1 MSVRYRVTAAPQA
14 RGYSE
19 AGASYKR
26 RALRAFFPNSNSP
39 SSDIHDNADILRQ
52 RSRMLYMSAPVAT
65 SAINTNRTKIV
76 GTGLTLKATVDRNVL
91 GLSPEKAKE
100 WQSKTEAEFR
110 LWAENRRSC
119 DAMGLNDFYG
129 LQQLALKSW
138 LMSGDVF
145 AVVKI
150 RDPDKLHPYGL
161 RLHLVEA
168 DRVSTPDKLG
178 GMLDGLRSFIEG
190 KRGNETEWCDWN
202 IPIHWGGMSDPFQP
216 VEKQIRASY
225 ECLKLLAETKYPF
238 VVSTK
243 GRLIADPEYLDLLA
257 QCNCVLQISMV
268 CSKYDRLERGTPSYE
283 ERLTI
288 LKTVSARVQRT
299 IVRIQPYM
307 PEVFHD
313 VMKNIPRI
321 AEAGAYGVIVEGM
334 KFFKA
339 KPGMTKIGGDFCYPL
354 PRLRHDFEAIKAECH
369 RYGLKFYSGEN
380 RLRAMGDSMTC
391 CGIDGLPGFRPNEY
405 NLCMLM
411 NGKNPEPT
419 EKMKEVGTGG
429 PFKTLNQSAG
439 SGRKIAKQS
448 FYGLM
453 QEELAKKTDY
463 HRKVF
468 GLDE

>member
-1 MSVRYRVTAAPQA
+1 MGCKCGSQIILCNLPVRFDTYRGCSHGCRYCFAQKKNDISHIERDESV
-14 RGYSE
+14 
-19 AGASYKR
+19 
-26 RALRAFFPNSNSP
+26 
-39 SSDIHDNADILRQ
+39 
-52 RSRMLYMSAPVAT
+52 
-65 SAINTNRTKIV
+65 
-76 GTGLTLKATVDRNVL
+76 
-91 GLSPEKAKE
+91 
-100 WQSKTEAEFR
+100 
-110 LWAENRRSC
+110 
-119 DAMGLNDFYG
+119 
-129 LQQLALKSW
+129 
-138 LMSGDVF
+138 
-145 AVVKI
+145 
-150 RDPDKLHPYGL
+150 
-161 RLHLVEA
+161 
-168 DRVSTPDKLG
+168 
-178 GMLDGLRSFIEG
+178 DGLRSFIEG

-283 ERLTI
+283 ERLAI

-334 KFFKA
+334 
-339 KPGMTKIGGDFCYPL
+339 
-354 PRLRHDFEAIKAECH
+354 
-369 RYGLKFYSGEN
+369 KFYSGEN

>member
-1 MSVRYRVTAAPQA
+1 MGCKCGSQIILCNLPVRFDTYRGCSHGCRYCFAQKKNDISHIERDESV
-14 RGYSE
+14 
-19 AGASYKR
+19 
-26 RALRAFFPNSNSP
+26 
-39 SSDIHDNADILRQ
+39 
-52 RSRMLYMSAPVAT
+52 
-65 SAINTNRTKIV
+65 
-76 GTGLTLKATVDRNVL
+76 
-91 GLSPEKAKE
+91 
-100 WQSKTEAEFR
+100 
-110 LWAENRRSC
+110 
-119 DAMGLNDFYG
+119 
-129 LQQLALKSW
+129 
-138 LMSGDVF
+138 
-145 AVVKI
+145 
-150 RDPDKLHPYGL
+150 
-161 RLHLVEA
+161 
-168 DRVSTPDKLG
+168 
-178 GMLDGLRSFIEG
+178 DGLRSFIEG

-243 GRLIADPEYLDLLA
+243 GRLVADPEYLDLLA

-283 ERLTI
+283 ERLSI

-380 RLRAMGDSMTC
+380 RLRAMGDSFIVQYGINIIGYGDTLLTAVAAQTESLPDDIENLVMTC
-391 CGIDGLPGFRPNEY
+391 GSGITATGVMIGLHRYGKRVKRMHLVATAPDRRGFIHETLKKYGADREFEYHDLFHSPGFVYEKSAAATWGGIRLHPHYEAKT
-405 NLCMLM
+405 MQWFRSS
-411 NGKNPEPT
+411 GIAPEST
-419 EKMKEVGTGG
+419 LFWITGAEPRSPG
-429 PFKTLNQSAG
+429 QS
-439 SGRKIAKQS
+439 RK
-448 FYGLM
+448 
-453 QEELAKKTDY
+453 
-463 HRKVF
+463 
-468 GLDE
+468 

>member
-1 MSVRYRVTAAPQA
+1 MGCKCGSQIILCNLPVRFDTYRGCSHGCRYCFAQKKNDISHIERDESV
-14 RGYSE
+14 
-19 AGASYKR
+19 
-26 RALRAFFPNSNSP
+26 
-39 SSDIHDNADILRQ
+39 
-52 RSRMLYMSAPVAT
+52 
-65 SAINTNRTKIV
+65 
-76 GTGLTLKATVDRNVL
+76 
-91 GLSPEKAKE
+91 
-100 WQSKTEAEFR
+100 
-110 LWAENRRSC
+110 
-119 DAMGLNDFYG
+119 
-129 LQQLALKSW
+129 
-138 LMSGDVF
+138 
-145 AVVKI
+145 
-150 RDPDKLHPYGL
+150 
-161 RLHLVEA
+161 
-168 DRVSTPDKLG
+168 
-178 GMLDGLRSFIEG
+178 DGLRSFIEG

-283 ERLTI
+283 ERL
-288 LKTVSARVQRT
+288 
-299 IVRIQPYM
+299 
-307 PEVFHD
+307 
-313 VMKNIPRI
+313 
-321 AEAGAYGVIVEGM
+321 
-334 KFFKA
+334 
-339 KPGMTKIGGDFCYPL
+339 
-354 PRLRHDFEAIKAECH
+354 
-369 RYGLKFYSGEN
+369 
-380 RLRAMGDSMTC
+380 RAMGDSMTC